1 MKTELQPN
9 KNIGIALYGLG
20 AVLFVIATV
29 LQIRHF
35 VSPAYVGGFDP
46 PGSLMLLVSVVSV
59 ALGLIADTAG
69 QGERV
74 AVEEMEEPDEPLS
87 LLNSDCTM
95 TSHRYAGLLGN
106 SFTVDPHEQ
115 SGCPMHIHH

>member
-74 AVEEMEEPDEPLS
+74 AVEEVEEPDEPS
-87 LLNSDCTM
+87 PFVYECGTTN
-95 TSHRYAGLLGN
+95 HRFAGLPGN
-106 SFTVDPHEQ
+106 SLTIDPHEQ